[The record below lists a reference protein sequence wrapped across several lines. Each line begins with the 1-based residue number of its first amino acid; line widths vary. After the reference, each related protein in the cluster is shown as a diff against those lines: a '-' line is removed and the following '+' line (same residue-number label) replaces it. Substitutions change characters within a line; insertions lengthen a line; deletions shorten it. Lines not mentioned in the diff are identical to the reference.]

1 MGLTRLSVHRP
12 VVVLTAYLALVLFG
26 ILSYVSLGLEKS
38 PQLKLPIVTV
48 QVVYPGASAQTVE
61 EQVTRRLEDAIA
73 GLGNIKTLSS
83 VSRSGRAA
91 LTVEFREGI
100 DANVAVSD
108 VQQRV
113 SAVERDLPADA
124 EKPSYLKLDLND
136 VPILYLAVVGGGGDP
151 SASSEQATALYRVAD
166 DLVRP
171 RLETIED
178 VGRVVV
184 VGGRAP
190 EVQVEILPDR
200 LRAYSYSIADVTSA
214 VKSQFLTVSGGDVKS
229 GTDGGTRR
237 ATLSVTSRPADVNAL
252 GAIPVTRADGA
263 STELRNLAAISL
275 GGREASE
282 VVRVNGRSAV
292 GLLVYKQTSANI
304 TETVDRVLPAV
315 EQVRRDLPAGY
326 GVEVAIDVSQG
337 IRQTVRGVTD
347 ELLLAVVITGLVIF
361 LFLHSLRPT
370 LIVLLSIPSSLLIA
384 LIAMLL
390 TGLTLNTMTL
400 IALTTSIGVLVD
412 DSIVVLENITTHL
425 ERGKAPQQAAVDGR
439 SEIGLAAIA
448 ITMVDVA
455 VWGPILLMTGLT
467 GAFLKNFSIVMVSAT
482 LASLLVSFTLTPL
495 VASRW
500 LVAGE
505 DRSPIARLA
514 AFWEPLYHSTER
526 GYARLLHWSLQHRP
540 LVVLAALVVFGS
552 NLLILPRI
560 GTEYVPE
567 ANEDTAVVIAELP
580 SGTALEAAGQAA
592 QRWESMLLD
601 RARFPELH
609 AAYLLVGRGELDS
622 DREPRFITLT
632 LDLGEPAGRVRKSKA
647 IAIEAAKVGERVV
660 PGMRTHLGGQRAG
673 SRGQPV
679 QVRIFGDNLAELSR
693 QAALAEHTLAGLP
706 ELTDVQ
712 NSVASTPELTIET
725 DPSRL
730 MDLGISAQ
738 AVGTAVR
745 VAYQGAAVGQWTDPT
760 GRERDVRVRLPD
772 ALRYGP
778 AAVADLPLARRG
790 AQMVTLGQVAT
801 ARMVETPTKI
811 DRVNRQRIALV
822 GAEPNGVP
830 LGTATPAVTRAMNG
844 LGLPAGMRWTFAGQG
859 EDQQSS
865 FRQLVLGIAVSVL
878 LMYMVLVVLYE
889 SWLQPVLILTALPL
903 ASVGAFLGLLVF
915 QRVLSL
921 PAFIGLIALF
931 GLVGKNSI
939 LLVDRAND
947 LRRQGLDRT
956 AALER
961 AGPSRL
967 RPILMTSA
975 VLVFSMLPVALQ
987 WNPGGEVRSPV
998 GAILVGGMTTSTF
1011 LSLLYVP
1018 VAYTYFDS
1026 FGLWLGRLGR
1036 RRPGRRAAS
1045 YAVPAG
1051 ATVSPETAS
1060 PAATLAGEVIRGV
1073 VASADSLG
1081 TSLLER
1087 GSVLDVLPRLNAVQ
1101 RTLLRP
1107 LATREATKF
1116 LRERL
1121 DAVEARLAE
1130 REAYLLAAY
1139 PDAAARPADDGEAG
1153 WVAQREKR
1161 ILYELIAAC
1170 QEELFVDVLR
1180 ARLEAGQRRMS
1191 ELARAGDGGPTAAR
1205 ERFEVWTEQQILDD
1219 VARQWLLWIKK
1230 KLPRGLRLD

>member
-38 PQLKLPIVTV
+38 PTLKLPIITV
-48 QVVYPGASAQTVE
+48 QVAYPGASAQTVE
-61 EQVTRRLEDAIA
+61 EQVTRRVEDAVA

-91 LTVEFREGI
+91 LTVEFREGV

-136 VPILYLAVVGGGGDP
+136 VPILYLAVVGGDGD
-151 SASSEQATALYRVAD
+151 ETALYRVAD

-178 VGRVVV
+178 VGRIVV

-200 LRAYSYSIADVTSA
+200 LRAYGYSIADVTAA

-229 GTDGGTRR
+229 GSEGGTRR
-237 ATLSVTSRPADVNAL
+237 ATLSVTSRRADVSAL
-252 GAIPVTRADGA
+252 GAIPVTRADGT

-275 GGREASE
+275 GGREATE
-282 VVRVNGRSAV
+282 VVRVNGRPAV
-292 GLLVYKQTSANI
+292 GLLVYKQSSANI
-304 TETVDRVLPAV
+304 ADTVDRVLPAV
-315 EQVRRDLPAGY
+315 EQARRDLPVGY
-326 GVEVAIDVSQG
+326 GVEVAVDVSQG
-337 IRQTVRGVTD
+337 VRHTVRGVGD
-347 ELLLAVVITGLVIF
+347 ELLLAVVITGLIIF

-384 LIAMLL
+384 LIAMKL

-425 ERGKAPQQAAVDGR
+425 QRGKEPKEAAVDGR

-448 ITMVDVA
+448 ITLVDVA

-500 LVAGE
+500 LAAGE
-505 DRSPIARLA
+505 DRSWLARLA
-514 AFWEPLYHSTER
+514 AFWEPLYRVTER
-526 GYARLLHWSLQHRP
+526 GYVRLLYWSLRHRP
-540 LVVLAALVVFGS
+540 VVVLAALLVFAS
-552 NLLILPRI
+552 NLVILPRI

-567 ANEDTAVVIAELP
+567 ANDDTAVIIAELP
-580 SGTALEAAGQAA
+580 AGTALEAAGRAA
-592 QRWESMLLD
+592 QRWEAVLMD
-601 RARFPELH
+601 RERFPEIH

-647 IAIEAAKVGERVV
+647 IAIEAAKAGESVV

-679 QVRIFGDNLAELSR
+679 QVRIYGDDLAELGR
-693 QAALAEHTLAGLP
+693 LAALTERTLAGLP

-745 VAYQGAAVGQWTDPT
+745 VAYQGAVVGQWADPD
-760 GRERDVRVRLPD
+760 GREQDVRVRLPD

-778 AAVADLPLARRG
+778 EAVTDLPLARRG
-790 AQMVTLGQVAT
+790 PQMVTLSQVAT
-801 ARMVETPTKI
+801 ARLVETPTKI

-822 GAEPNGVP
+822 GAEPAGVP

-844 LGLPAGMRWTFAGQG
+844 LGLPDGTRWSFAGQG

-865 FRQLVLGIAVSVL
+865 FRQLVLGIAVSIV

-956 AALER
+956 TALER

-967 RPILMTSA
+967 RPIVMTSA

-987 WNPGGEVRSPV
+987 WSPGGEVRSPV

-1018 VAYTYFDS
+1018 VMYTYFDS
-1026 FGLWLGRLGR
+1026 LGSLFGRIGRWH
-1036 RRPGRRAAS
+1036 PGRRAART
-1045 YAVPAG
+1045 G
-1051 ATVSPETAS
+1051 AAEETLATPETAS

-1073 VASADSLG
+1073 VASADNLG
-1081 TSLLER
+1081 TQLLER
-1087 GSVLDVLPRLNAVQ
+1087 GSVLDILPRLNPVQ
-1101 RTLLRP
+1101 RALLRP

-1121 DAVEARLAE
+1121 GAVEARLAE
-1130 REAYLLAAY
+1130 RGAYLDAAY
-1139 PDAAARPADDGEAG
+1139 PDAAARPTDDGEAG

-1161 ILYELIAAC
+1161 VLYELLAAC

-1180 ARLEAGQRRMS
+1180 TRLEAGQRRMS
-1191 ELARAGDGGPTAAR
+1191 ELARAEASDVAERGGTTAAR

-1230 KLPRGLRLD
+1230 KLPRGIRFD